1 MLQKPVCLSFHP
13 QPNSSVLKHTSGVS
27 TFFGLGQVLPT
38 HRKLHSQFA
47 GLFQPTI
54 AQTIRLL
61 SRGPYTTPTP
71 AHPAWS
77 ANIDTARSL
86 DLPDPFSNPTWTY
99 STTGTDTFSAPS
111 AYTGRKHSWVH
122 IFPEGKVH
130 QRNDRNMRY
139 FKWGV
144 ARLIL
149 ESEPCPQVV
158 PLWIEGF
165 DEILHEAR
173 TEPRWWPRW
182 GKKVSITFGEPV
194 SETVWRGFREQWKR
208 LKEMKMPGDNEA
220 DIGRLNDE
228 LMTGKE
234 AELLRMEVTRT
245 VREQILRLRRSRG
258 WPDEDPKAGLWETY
272 LEEGGKY
279 EGQMQDGSW
288 VKDM

>member
-1 MLQKPVCLSFHP
+1 
-13 QPNSSVLKHTSGVS
+13 
-27 TFFGLGQVLPT
+27 
-38 HRKLHSQFA
+38 
-47 GLFQPTI
+47 
-54 AQTIRLL
+54 
-61 SRGPYTTPTP
+61 
-71 AHPAWS
+71 
-77 ANIDTARSL
+77 
-86 DLPDPFSNPTWTY
+86 
-99 STTGTDTFSAPS
+99 
-111 AYTGRKHSWVH
+111 VH
-122 IFPEGKVH
+122 IFPEGKIH

-173 TEPRWWPRW
+173 PEPRWLPRW

-194 SETVWRGFREQWKR
+194 SETVWRGFRERWKR
-208 LKEMKMPGDNEA
+208 LKEMKMPGARDE
-220 DIGRLNDE
+220 DIGGLNDE

-245 VREQILRLRRSRG
+245 VREQILYLRRSKG
-258 WPDEDPKAGLWETY
+258 WPDEDPKAGLWDTY